1 MSLPTRPWPCRIHRH
16 RPQLT
21 VLAAALLLLA
31 GAAHAQ
37 AAPAPEYNAATGDTP
52 LEALP
57 AAPARLD
64 SALLERRITLQL
76 RDVPLGLA
84 LDTLAGSTGLRLVRD
99 RDVRTDAR
107 STLFLTDARVGEAL
121 DLLLLSQQ
129 LAMRALDGH
138 SALIYPN
145 TPAKQR
151 SYGELQVRTFV
162 LRHTEA
168 AAMATLLKSLVK
180 SQSIVTDARSN
191 TLVLRDTPEVLQ
203 LAEQLIAINDR
214 PSGDVVIEVQLI
226 EVNRQRLSKL
236 GLSWPTSLSIATP
249 ASATTLG
256 ALRALGGDAWLASP
270 LALGLNLQLQDI
282 GATIIANP
290 SVRARHKE
298 KARLLIGD
306 KVPVMT
312 TQLASSGGSGARA
325 AAPATAAPVTDPVSA
340 PVTAA
345 EGQGGQAELATQ
357 AGDGGTVMLSGSV
370 QYIDVG
376 FKLEVEPQVHADGDV
391 ELDLDIELSQ
401 ITQTL
406 NTNSGVAYQLGIRQA
421 RTSMRLRDGE
431 TQWLGGLIRRQERA
445 AMSGLPGLSQL
456 PVIGRLFGL
465 ESQDTADTELLLAV
479 TPRIARAVPPLPA
492 GGALVNAGLDA
503 QAGARPIRMQAPP
516 AGDAASGG
524 AAAGKLAPIVITG
537 NTRTNGGAGS
547 RAGTGAGGMGSLPDP
562 ATVEPM
568 RSDMPGLPAVMPR
581 PMPNRNLRQPA
592 PAAAEAADDAA
603 APR

>member
-16 RPQLT
+16 RPRLT
-21 VLAAALLLLA
+21 VLAAALMLAGGACAQATSATEHA
-31 GAAHAQ
+31 GAASDT
-37 AAPAPEYNAATGDTP
+37 APDER
-52 LEALP
+52 P

-64 SALLERRITLQL
+64 GALLERRITLQL

-84 LDTLAGSTGLRLVRD
+84 LDSLAGSTGLRLIRD

-121 DLLLLSQQ
+121 EVLLLSQQ
-129 LAMRALDGH
+129 LAMRALDGRT
-138 SALIYPN
+138 ALIYPN

-151 SYGELQVRTFV
+151 TYGELQVRTFV

-168 AAMATLLKSLVK
+168 ATMATLLKSLVK
-180 SQSIVTDARSN
+180 SQSIVTDPRSN

-226 EVNRQRLSKL
+226 EVNRQRLSRL

-282 GATIIANP
+282 GATVIANP

-312 TQLASSGGSGARA
+312 TQLASMGGSGASA
-325 AAPATAAPVTDPVSA
+325 AAPATTA

-345 EGQGGQAELATQ
+345 EGQAGQAEQAGQ
-357 AGDGGTVMLSGSV
+357 AGDGGTVMFSGSV

-391 ELDLDIELSQ
+391 DLDIDIELSQ

-406 NTNSGVAYQLGIRQA
+406 DTDSGVAYQLGVRQA
-421 RTSMRLRDGE
+421 QTSMRLRDGE

-465 ESQDTADTELLLAV
+465 ESQDTADTELVLAV
-479 TPRIARAVPPLPA
+479 TPRIARPVPPLPA
-492 GGALVNAGLDA
+492 GGALVDAGLDA
-503 QAGARPIRMQAPP
+503 QAGARPIRMQAPS
-516 AGDAASGG
+516 AGE
-524 AAAGKLAPIVITG
+524 AAAGPLVPIVITG
-537 NTRTNGGAGS
+537 NNRAAGGAGS
-547 RAGTGAGGMGSLPDP
+547 RAGAGGAGGMGSLPDP
-562 ATVEPM
+562 ATIEPM

-581 PMPNRNLRQPA
+581 PMPNRNLRQSA
-592 PAAAEAADDAA
+592 PAAADVPAEAPDDAA